1 MLFFE
6 IYIFFVFLYYFFGM
20 PSWSCSTRRKDLVFE
35 LRIWIGKRMACIVLI
50 SLSLCLIIRLV
61 EFKHNI
67 NILYEQS
74 DGYKT

>member
-1 MLFFE
+1 MGSDVL
-6 IYIFFVFLYYFFGM
+6 VAGFG
-20 PSWSCSTRRKDLVFE
+20 WSE

-67 NILYEQS
+67 NIPYEQFG
-74 DGYKT
+74 GYKT